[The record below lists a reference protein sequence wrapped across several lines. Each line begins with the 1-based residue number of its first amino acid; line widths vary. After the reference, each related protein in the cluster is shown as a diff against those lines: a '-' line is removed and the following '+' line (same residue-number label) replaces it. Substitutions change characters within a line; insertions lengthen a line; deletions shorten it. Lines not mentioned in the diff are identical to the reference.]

1 MLVTRAD
8 RRFTGFA
15 LALALAAALAFYV
28 PALRATGGDWPAP
41 LDDVFIHYDFARATA
56 QGHPFE
62 WIAGQ
67 GYSSGETAPL
77 YPFLLAIGYLIGFR
91 GLWLG
96 GWAAALAVASL
107 VVMMRGLR
115 TLMIPAPEP
124 LAWVAAIVLVG
135 FGVLDWSWFS
145 GMETA
150 VLGAALVQGLVA
162 TQHARGAAPTARA
175 RAQWIVGAW
184 GATLVLLRP
193 EASVVVLAMGVVVAR
208 RAGSGSALAA
218 LARSGTPAAAALGA
232 VLLANRVLTGDAQS
246 AGALL
251 KLLSENPYLSDVDRA
266 LALVENLAL
275 VRWKVLEAGLS
286 ARAGLWPLLP
296 SLAIVALFAR
306 RTRALA
312 CVCLSGA
319 LGWTLLAGWNG
330 ASRYQNFRYF
340 MPPLALVLVAAG
352 LGLSALGRSRRG
364 AIAGGLVA
372 CAALIAGA
380 PRMGWQIR
388 FFRDA
393 STNVHDQQVEVGR
406 RLARIMPPDA
416 SVLVGDAGA
425 IAYVSARHAIDALGL
440 GGYHR
445 LPFVRA
451 AVLGEAA
458 TVELIERLPPDE
470 RPAYLA
476 LYPNWFGG
484 ITGRFGRE
492 ITRVTIDHN
501 VICGGPTKVIYRAD
515 WTALGRGDEPPSGAE
530 VDALDTGDVI
540 SEAEHGYVSCAPFGG
555 WTLLDVRIDS
565 AGTARF
571 DAGRITPEGRSERF
585 RAAHGTDGPAVLRMR
600 TDGEPSVVDVSVG
613 DGAPV
618 ALAEGSVEGSGRWT
632 LRSAGLAAGVHA
644 GDAVVFTVRRGTLH
658 DFHVWIGRQDAPD

>member
-1 MLVTRAD
+1 VLVTRAD

-77 YPFLLAIGYLIGFR
+77 YPFLLAIGYLVGFR

-96 GWAAALAVASL
+96 VWAAALAVASL
-107 VVMMRGLR
+107 VLMMRGLR
-115 TLMIPAPEP
+115 TLMKPAPEG
-124 LAWVAAIVLVG
+124 LAWIAAIVLVG

-296 SLAIVALFAR
+296 SLAVVALFAR

-312 CVCLSGA
+312 SVCLSGA
-319 LGWTLLAGWNG
+319 LGWTLLAAWNG

-340 MPPLALVLVAAG
+340 MPPLALVLVTAG

-364 AIAGGLVA
+364 AIAGCLFA

-406 RLARIMPPDA
+406 RLARIMAPDA

-515 WTALGRGDEPPSGAE
+515 WTALGRVDEPPSGAE

-555 WTLLDVRIDS
+555 WTMLDVRIDS

-585 RAAHGTDGPAVLRMR
+585 LAAHGTDGPAVLRMR
-600 TDGEPSVVDVSVG
+600 TDGEPSVVDVSIG

-618 ALAEGSVEGSGRWT
+618 ALGEGSVEGSGRWT